1 MKFSKQALLGTTVLL
16 GGSVLLYATM
26 HQVLNAPAKPA
37 ANSQQVIA
45 KPTTDNQSAISNEP
59 LTADTAT
66 EKNLLAQKQK
76 EREQR
81 VAAQEQQAQQ
91 YMTEQQRIEAEALA
105 RSRAEN
111 QLYANKNAANTNS
124 VVASSVTAITQPV
137 VKPRPVDTVAAPPQT
152 QATVPNTVQNT
163 AQTQSAAKTQN
174 TAQIIATPKPTVAAP
189 VVAQSQP
196 AAKTIP
202 SNPGTYQVKAGEG
215 LIGLSR
221 RYNVPVDV
229 LASVNNLSTT
239 SNLRVGQTITIPTA
253 AQVNRITQQAQAREQ
268 QRQNEIARKKQ
279 EAEQKKQ
286 QALLEQQQEVAG
298 KKQEAEQKKQQAL
311 LQQQQEVARKKQEAQ
326 LKEQLKEQKRQ
337 QEIAQKKLEAQQ
349 QAQKKQ
355 AFQAA
360 QDNLRQ
366 ARQTVKETD
375 AKGTFGVQ
383 VALATDQKKAS
394 EITQKLQAAG
404 YKVKTTQ
411 TSKGVR
417 IVVGPEKGKVA
428 ALALKDKLNNDSRV
442 DVNSGWVLYW

>member
-45 KPTTDNQSAISNEP
+45 KPTTDKQPAISNEP
-59 LTADTAT
+59 LTADVAT

-152 QATVPNTVQNT
+152 QAAVPNSVQNT
-163 AQTQSAAKTQN
+163 AQTQSAAKTQS
-174 TAQIIATPKPTVAAP
+174 TAQTKVQAATPKPTVTAP
-189 VVAQSQP
+189 VVAQPQP
-196 AAKTIP
+196 VAKGNP

-229 LASVNNLSTT
+229 LASVNNLNTT

-253 AQVNRITQQAQAREQ
+253 AQVNRITQQTQAREQ

-286 QALLEQQQEVAG
+286 QALLEQQQEVAR
-298 KKQEAEQKKQQAL
+298 KKQEAAQKEQQKQQ
-311 LQQQQEVARKKQEAQ
+311 EIARKKQEAQ

-366 ARQTVKETD
+366 ARQTVKQTD
-375 AKGTFGVQ
+375 VKGTFGVQ

>member
-26 HQVLNAPAKPA
+26 HQVLNTPAKSA

-59 LTADTAT
+59 LTADVAT

-111 QLYANKNAANTNS
+111 QLYANNNATNTSS

-137 VKPRPVDTVAAPPQT
+137 VKPRPVDTVAAPSQT
-152 QATVPNTVQNT
+152 QAAVPNTVQNT
-163 AQTQSAAKTQN
+163 AQTQNAAKTQN
-174 TAQIIATPKPTVAAP
+174 TAQIVATPKPTVTAP
-189 VVAQSQP
+189 VVAQPQP
-196 AAKTIP
+196 AAKATP
-202 SNPGTYQVKAGEG
+202 SNPGAYQVKAGEG

-268 QRQNEIARKKQ
+268 QRQNEITRKKR

-286 QALLEQQQEVAG
+286 QALL
-298 KKQEAEQKKQQAL
+298 L
-311 LQQQQEVARKKQEAQ
+311 QQQEVARKKQEA
-326 LKEQLKEQKRQ
+326 QLKEQKRQ

-366 ARQTVKETD
+366 ARQTVKQTD
-375 AKGTFGVQ
+375 VKGTFGVQ

>member
-37 ANSQQVIA
+37 VNSQQVIA
-45 KPTTDNQSAISNEP
+45 KPTTDKQSAISNEP
-59 LTADTAT
+59 LTADIAT

-137 VKPRPVDTVAAPPQT
+137 VKPRPVDRDAAPPQT
-152 QATVPNTVQNT
+152 QAAVPNSVQNS
-163 AQTQSAAKTQN
+163 AQSQSAAQTRSATQ
-174 TAQIIATPKPTVAAP
+174 TKEQAATPKPTATAP
-189 VVAQSQP
+189 AVAQPQP
-196 AAKTIP
+196 AAKATP
-202 SNPGTYQVKAGEG
+202 SNPGTYQVKAGDG

-229 LASVNNLSTT
+229 LASVNNLNTT
-239 SNLRVGQTITIPTA
+239 SSLRVGQTITIPTA

-268 QRQNEIARKKQ
+268 QRQNDMAR
-279 EAEQKKQ
+279 
-286 QALLEQQQEVAG
+286 

-311 LQQQQEVARKKQEAQ
+311 LQQQQEVARKKQEAAQKQQEIARKKQEAQ

-366 ARQTVKETD
+366 ARQTVKQTD
-375 AKGTFGVQ
+375 VKGTFGVQ

>member
-45 KPTTDNQSAISNEP
+45 KPTTDKQSAISNEP
-59 LTADTAT
+59 LTADVAT

-137 VKPRPVDTVAAPPQT
+137 VKPRPVDTVAAPPQS

-163 AQTQSAAKTQN
+163 AQTQNAAKTQN

-189 VVAQSQP
+189 VVAQPQP
-196 AAKTIP
+196 AAKATP

-229 LASVNNLSTT
+229 LASVNNLDTT
-239 SNLRVGQTITIPTA
+239 SSLRVGQTITIPTA
-253 AQVNRITQQAQAREQ
+253 AQVNRITQQAQA
-268 QRQNEIARKKQ
+268 
-279 EAEQKKQ
+279 
-286 QALLEQQQEVAG
+286 LEQQ
-298 KKQEAEQKKQQAL
+298 
-311 LQQQQEVARKKQEAQ
+311 
-326 LKEQLKEQKRQ
+326 RQ

>member
-45 KPTTDNQSAISNEP
+45 KPTTDKQSAISNEP
-59 LTADTAT
+59 LTADIAT

-137 VKPRPVDTVAAPPQT
+137 VKPRPVDRDAAPPQT
-152 QATVPNTVQNT
+152 QAAVPNSVQNS
-163 AQTQSAAKTQN
+163 AQSQSAAQTRSATQ
-174 TAQIIATPKPTVAAP
+174 TKEQAATPKPTVTAP
-189 VVAQSQP
+189 AVAQPQP
-196 AAKTIP
+196 AAKATP
-202 SNPGTYQVKAGEG
+202 SNPGTYQVKAGDG

-229 LASVNNLSTT
+229 LASVNNLNTT
-239 SNLRVGQTITIPTA
+239 SSLRVGQTITIPTA
-253 AQVNRITQQAQAREQ
+253 AQVNRITQQTQAREQ

-286 QALLEQQQEVAG
+286 QALLQQQQEVAR
-298 KKQEAEQKKQQAL
+298 KKQEAAQKEQQKQQ
-311 LQQQQEVARKKQEAQ
+311 EIARKKQEAQ

-366 ARQTVKETD
+366 ARQTVKQTD
-375 AKGTFGVQ
+375 VKGTFGVQ
-383 VALATDQKKAS
+383 VALATDEKKAN

>member
-37 ANSQQVIA
+37 ANSQQVIT
-45 KPTTDNQSAISNEP
+45 KPTTDKQSAISNEP
-59 LTADTAT
+59 LTADVAT

-152 QATVPNTVQNT
+152 QAAVPNSVQNS
-163 AQTQSAAKTQN
+163 AQTQSAAKTQS
-174 TAQIIATPKPTVAAP
+174 TTQTKVQAATPKPTVTAP
-189 VVAQSQP
+189 VVAQPQP
-196 AAKTIP
+196 VAKTTP
-202 SNPGTYQVKAGEG
+202 SNPGAYQVKAGEG

-229 LASVNNLSTT
+229 LASVNNLNTT
-239 SNLRVGQTITIPTA
+239 SSLRVGQTITIPTA

-268 QRQNEIARKKQ
+268 QRQNDIAR
-279 EAEQKKQ
+279 
-286 QALLEQQQEVAG
+286 

-326 LKEQLKEQKRQ
+326 LKEQQRQ

-366 ARQTVKETD
+366 ARQTVKQTD

-383 VALATDQKKAS
+383 VALATDEKKAN

>member
-45 KPTTDNQSAISNEP
+45 KPTTDKQTAISNEP
-59 LTADTAT
+59 LTADVAT

-152 QATVPNTVQNT
+152 QAAVPNSVQNT
-163 AQTQSAAKTQN
+163 AQTQNAATTQN
-174 TAQIIATPKPTVAAP
+174 TAQIVATPKPTVTAP
-189 VVAQSQP
+189 VVAQPQP
-196 AAKTIP
+196 VAKTTP

-229 LASVNNLSTT
+229 LASVNNLNTT
-239 SNLRVGQTITIPTA
+239 SSLRVGQTITIPTA
-253 AQVNRITQQAQAREQ
+253 AQVNRITQQAQVREQ
-268 QRQNEIARKKQ
+268 QRQNEITR
-279 EAEQKKQ
+279 
-286 QALLEQQQEVAG
+286 

-311 LQQQQEVARKKQEAQ
+311 LQQQQEVARKKQEAAQKAQQKQQEIARKKQEAQ
-326 LKEQLKEQKRQ
+326 LREQLKEQKRQ

-366 ARQTVKETD
+366 ARQTVKQTD
-375 AKGTFGVQ
+375 VKGTFGVQ

>member
-45 KPTTDNQSAISNEP
+45 KPTTDKQSAISNEP
-59 LTADTAT
+59 LTADVAT

-152 QATVPNTVQNT
+152 QAAVPNSVQNT
-163 AQTQSAAKTQN
+163 AQSQSAAKTQN
-174 TAQIIATPKPTVAAP
+174 TAQIVAKPKPTVTAP
-189 VVAQSQP
+189 VVAQLQP
-196 AAKTIP
+196 VSKTIP
-202 SNPGTYQVKAGEG
+202 NNPGAYQVKAGEG

-229 LASVNNLSTT
+229 LASVNNLNTT
-239 SNLRVGQTITIPTA
+239 SSLRVGQTITIPTA
-253 AQVNRITQQAQAREQ
+253 AQVNRITQQTQAREQ

-286 QALLEQQQEVAG
+286 QALL
-298 KKQEAEQKKQQAL
+298 
-311 LQQQQEVARKKQEAQ
+311 QQQQEVARKKQEAAQ
-326 LKEQLKEQKRQ
+326 KEQQKQQEIARKKQEAQLKEQKRQ

-349 QAQKKQ
+349 QVQKKQ

-366 ARQTVKETD
+366 ARQTVKQTD
-375 AKGTFGVQ
+375 VKGTFGVQ

>member
-45 KPTTDNQSAISNEP
+45 KPTTDKQSAISNEP
-59 LTADTAT
+59 LTADIAT

-111 QLYANKNAANTNS
+111 QLYANKNATNTNS

-152 QATVPNTVQNT
+152 QAAVPNSVQNS
-163 AQTQSAAKTQN
+163 AQSQSAAQTRSATQ
-174 TAQIIATPKPTVAAP
+174 TKEQAATPKPAVTAP
-189 VVAQSQP
+189 AVAQPQP
-196 AAKTIP
+196 VAKATP
-202 SNPGTYQVKAGEG
+202 NNPGTYQVKAGDG

-229 LASVNNLSTT
+229 LASVNNLNTT

-268 QRQNEIARKKQ
+268 QRQNDMARKKQ
-279 EAEQKKQ
+279 EA
-286 QALLEQQQEVAG
+286 
-298 KKQEAEQKKQQAL
+298 
-311 LQQQQEVARKKQEAQ
+311 
-326 LKEQLKEQKRQ
+326 QLKEQKRQ

-366 ARQTVKETD
+366 ARQTVKQTD
-375 AKGTFGVQ
+375 VKGTFGVQ

>member
-26 HQVLNAPAKPA
+26 HQVLNAPAKPE

-45 KPTTDNQSAISNEP
+45 KPMTDKQSANSNEP
-59 LTADTAT
+59 LTADIAT

-111 QLYANKNAANTNS
+111 QLYANKNAANTSS

-137 VKPRPVDTVAAPPQT
+137 VKPRPVDTGAAPPQT
-152 QATVPNTVQNT
+152 QAAVPNTVQNT
-163 AQTQSAAKTQN
+163 AQSQSTAKTQN
-174 TAQIIATPKPTVAAP
+174 NAQIVATPKPTVTAP
-189 VVAQSQP
+189 VVAQPQP
-196 AAKTIP
+196 AAKATP
-202 SNPGTYQVKAGEG
+202 SNPGAYQVKAGEG

-229 LASVNNLSTT
+229 LASVNNLNTT

-279 EAEQKKQ
+279 EAAQKEQQKQ
-286 QALLEQQQEVAG
+286 QEI
-298 KKQEAEQKKQQAL
+298 
-311 LQQQQEVARKKQEAQ
+311 ARKKQEA
-326 LKEQLKEQKRQ
+326 QLKEQKRQ

-366 ARQTVKETD
+366 ARQTVKQTD
-375 AKGTFGVQ
+375 VKGTFGVQ

>member
-37 ANSQQVIA
+37 VNSQQVIA
-45 KPTTDNQSAISNEP
+45 KPTTDKQSAISNEP
-59 LTADTAT
+59 LTADIAT

-137 VKPRPVDTVAAPPQT
+137 VKPRPVDTVAAPPPT
-152 QATVPNTVQNT
+152 QATVPNSVQNS
-163 AQTQSAAKTQN
+163 AQSQSAAKTQS
-174 TAQIIATPKPTVAAP
+174 TAQIVATPKPIVAAP
-189 VVAQSQP
+189 VVAQPQP
-196 AAKTIP
+196 VAKATS

-229 LASVNNLSTT
+229 LASVNNLNTT
-239 SNLRVGQTITIPTA
+239 SSLRVGQTITIPTA

-268 QRQNEIARKKQ
+268 QRQNEMAR
-279 EAEQKKQ
+279 
-286 QALLEQQQEVAG
+286 

-311 LQQQQEVARKKQEAQ
+311 LQQQQEVARKKQEAAQ
-326 LKEQLKEQKRQ
+326 KEQQKQQEIARKKQEEQLKEQKRQ

-366 ARQTVKETD
+366 ARQTVKQTD
-375 AKGTFGVQ
+375 VKGTFGVQ
-383 VALATDQKKAS
+383 VALATDEKKAS

>member
-45 KPTTDNQSAISNEP
+45 KPTTDKQSAISNEP
-59 LTADTAT
+59 LTADIAT

-111 QLYANKNAANTNS
+111 QLYANKNATNTNS

-152 QATVPNTVQNT
+152 QAAVPNTVQNT
-163 AQTQSAAKTQN
+163 AQSQSAAQTRSATQ
-174 TAQIIATPKPTVAAP
+174 TKEQAATPKPAVTAP
-189 VVAQSQP
+189 AVAQPQP
-196 AAKTIP
+196 VAKATP
-202 SNPGTYQVKAGEG
+202 NNPGTYQVKAGDG

-229 LASVNNLSTT
+229 LASVNNLNTT

-253 AQVNRITQQAQAREQ
+253 AQVNRITQQTQAREQ
-268 QRQNEIARKKQ
+268 QRQNEMARKKQ
-279 EAEQKKQ
+279 EA
-286 QALLEQQQEVAG
+286 
-298 KKQEAEQKKQQAL
+298 
-311 LQQQQEVARKKQEAQ
+311 
-326 LKEQLKEQKRQ
+326 QLKEQKRQ

-383 VALATDQKKAS
+383 VALATDQKKAN

-442 DVNSGWVLYW
+442 NVNSGWVLYW

>member
-45 KPTTDNQSAISNEP
+45 KPTTDKQSAISNEP
-59 LTADTAT
+59 LTADIAT

-111 QLYANKNAANTNS
+111 QLYANKNATNTNS

-152 QATVPNTVQNT
+152 QAAVPNSVQNS
-163 AQTQSAAKTQN
+163 AQSQSAAQTRSATQ
-174 TAQIIATPKPTVAAP
+174 TKEQAATPKPAVTAP
-189 VVAQSQP
+189 AVAQPQP
-196 AAKTIP
+196 VAKATP
-202 SNPGTYQVKAGEG
+202 NNPGTYQVKAGDG

-229 LASVNNLSTT
+229 LASVNNLNTT
-239 SNLRVGQTITIPTA
+239 SSLRVGQTITIPTA
-253 AQVNRITQQAQAREQ
+253 AQVNRITQQTQAREQ
-268 QRQNEIARKKQ
+268 QRQNEMARKKQ
-279 EAEQKKQ
+279 E
-286 QALLEQQQEVAG
+286 
-298 KKQEAEQKKQQAL
+298 
-311 LQQQQEVARKKQEAQ
+311 
-326 LKEQLKEQKRQ
+326 EQLKEQKRQ

-383 VALATDQKKAS
+383 VALATDQKKAN

>member
-45 KPTTDNQSAISNEP
+45 KPTTDKQSAISNEP
-59 LTADTAT
+59 LTADIAT

-137 VKPRPVDTVAAPPQT
+137 VKPRPVDRDAAPPQT
-152 QATVPNTVQNT
+152 QAAVPNSVQNS
-163 AQTQSAAKTQN
+163 AQSQSAAQTRSATQ
-174 TAQIIATPKPTVAAP
+174 TKEQAATPKPTVTAP
-189 VVAQSQP
+189 AVAQPQP
-196 AAKTIP
+196 VAKATP
-202 SNPGTYQVKAGEG
+202 NNPGTYQVKAGDG

-229 LASVNNLSTT
+229 LASVNNLNTT

-253 AQVNRITQQAQAREQ
+253 AQVNRITQQTQAREQ
-268 QRQNEIARKKQ
+268 QRQNEMARKKQ
-279 EAEQKKQ
+279 E
-286 QALLEQQQEVAG
+286 
-298 KKQEAEQKKQQAL
+298 
-311 LQQQQEVARKKQEAQ
+311 
-326 LKEQLKEQKRQ
+326 EQLKEQKRQ

-366 ARQTVKETD
+366 ARQTVKQTD
-375 AKGTFGVQ
+375 VKGTFGVQ

>member
-45 KPTTDNQSAISNEP
+45 KPTTDKQSAISNEP
-59 LTADTAT
+59 LTADIAT

-152 QATVPNTVQNT
+152 QAAVPNSVQNS
-163 AQTQSAAKTQN
+163 AQSQSAAQTRSATQ
-174 TAQIIATPKPTVAAP
+174 TKEQAATPKPAVTAP
-189 VVAQSQP
+189 AVAQPQP
-196 AAKTIP
+196 VAKATP
-202 SNPGTYQVKAGEG
+202 NNPGTYQVKAGEG

-229 LASVNNLSTT
+229 LASVNNLNTT
-239 SNLRVGQTITIPTA
+239 SSLRVGQTITIPTA

-268 QRQNEIARKKQ
+268 QRQNDIAR
-279 EAEQKKQ
+279 
-286 QALLEQQQEVAG
+286 

-311 LQQQQEVARKKQEAQ
+311 LQQQQEVARKKQEAAQKEQQKQQEIARKKQEAQ

-366 ARQTVKETD
+366 ARQTVKQTD
-375 AKGTFGVQ
+375 VKGTFGVQ
-383 VALATDQKKAS
+383 VALATDEKKAN

>member
-45 KPTTDNQSAISNEP
+45 KPTTDKQSAISNEP
-59 LTADTAT
+59 LTADIAT

-111 QLYANKNAANTNS
+111 QLYANNNATNTSS

-137 VKPRPVDTVAAPPQT
+137 VKPRPVDTVAAPSQT
-152 QATVPNTVQNT
+152 QAAVPNTVQNT
-163 AQTQSAAKTQN
+163 AQTQNAAKTQN
-174 TAQIIATPKPTVAAP
+174 TAQIVATPKPTVTAP
-189 VVAQSQP
+189 VVAQPQP
-196 AAKTIP
+196 VAKATP
-202 SNPGTYQVKAGEG
+202 SNPGAYQVKAGEG

-229 LASVNNLSTT
+229 LASVNNLNTT
-239 SNLRVGQTITIPTA
+239 SSLRVGQTITIPTA

-268 QRQNEIARKKQ
+268 QRQNEITRKKR

-286 QALLEQQQEVAG
+286 QALL
-298 KKQEAEQKKQQAL
+298 L
-311 LQQQQEVARKKQEAQ
+311 QQQEVARKKQEA
-326 LKEQLKEQKRQ
+326 QLKEQKRQ

-366 ARQTVKETD
+366 ARQTVKQTD
-375 AKGTFGVQ
+375 VKGTFGVQ

>member
-37 ANSQQVIA
+37 ANSQQVIT
-45 KPTTDNQSAISNEP
+45 KPMTDKQSAISNEP
-59 LTADTAT
+59 LTADIAT

-111 QLYANKNAANTNS
+111 QLYANKNAANTSS

-137 VKPRPVDTVAAPPQT
+137 VKPRPVDTVAAPPPT
-152 QATVPNTVQNT
+152 QAAVPNSVQNT
-163 AQTQSAAKTQN
+163 AQTQSAAKAQN
-174 TAQIIATPKPTVAAP
+174 TAQIVATPKPTVTAP
-189 VVAQSQP
+189 VVAQPQP
-196 AAKTIP
+196 VAKATP
-202 SNPGTYQVKAGEG
+202 SNPGAYQVKAGEG

-229 LASVNNLSTT
+229 LASVNNLNTT

-253 AQVNRITQQAQAREQ
+253 AQVNRITQQAQALEQ

-286 QALLEQQQEVAG
+286 QALLEQQQEI
-298 KKQEAEQKKQQAL
+298 
-311 LQQQQEVARKKQEAQ
+311 ARKKQEA
-326 LKEQLKEQKRQ
+326 QLKEQKRQ

-366 ARQTVKETD
+366 ARQTVKQTD
-375 AKGTFGVQ
+375 VKGTFGVQ

>member
-59 LTADTAT
+59 LTADIAT

-137 VKPRPVDTVAAPPQT
+137 VKPRPVDRDAAPPQT
-152 QATVPNTVQNT
+152 QAAVPNSVQNS
-163 AQTQSAAKTQN
+163 AQSQSAAQTRSATQ
-174 TAQIIATPKPTVAAP
+174 TKEQAATPKPTVTAP
-189 VVAQSQP
+189 AVAQPQP
-196 AAKTIP
+196 AAKATP
-202 SNPGTYQVKAGEG
+202 SNPGTYQVKAGDG

-229 LASVNNLSTT
+229 LASVNNLNTT
-239 SNLRVGQTITIPTA
+239 SSLRVGQTITIPTA
-253 AQVNRITQQAQAREQ
+253 AQVNRITQQTQAREQ
-268 QRQNEIARKKQ
+268 QRQNEMARKKQ
-279 EAEQKKQ
+279 EEQI
-286 QALLEQQQEVAG
+286 
-298 KKQEAEQKKQQAL
+298 
-311 LQQQQEVARKKQEAQ
+311 
-326 LKEQLKEQKRQ
+326 KEQKRQ

-375 AKGTFGVQ
+375 VKGTFGVQ
-383 VALATDQKKAS
+383 VALATDEKKAN

>member
-45 KPTTDNQSAISNEP
+45 KPTTEKQSAISNEP
-59 LTADTAT
+59 LTADVAT

-137 VKPRPVDTVAAPPQT
+137 VKPRPVETVAAPPQT
-152 QATVPNTVQNT
+152 QAAVPNRVQNT

-174 TAQIIATPKPTVAAP
+174 TAQIVATPKPTVAAP
-189 VVAQSQP
+189 AVAQPQP
-196 AAKTIP
+196 AAKTTP
-202 SNPGTYQVKAGEG
+202 NNPGAYQVKAGEG

-229 LASVNNLSTT
+229 LASVNNLNT
-239 SNLRVGQTITIPTA
+239 SSSLRVGQTITIPTA
-253 AQVNRITQQAQAREQ
+253 AQVNRITQQTQAREQ

-286 QALLEQQQEVAG
+286 QALL
-298 KKQEAEQKKQQAL
+298 
-311 LQQQQEVARKKQEAQ
+311 QQQQEVARKKQEAAQ
-326 LKEQLKEQKRQ
+326 KEQQKQQEIARKKQEEQLKEQKRQ
-337 QEIAQKKLEAQQ
+337 QEIAQKKFEAQQ

-366 ARQTVKETD
+366 ARQTVKQTD
-375 AKGTFGVQ
+375 VKGTFGVQ
-383 VALATDQKKAS
+383 VALATDEKKAS

>member
-45 KPTTDNQSAISNEP
+45 KPTTDKQSAISNEP
-59 LTADTAT
+59 LTADIAT

-111 QLYANKNAANTNS
+111 QLYANKNATNTNS

-152 QATVPNTVQNT
+152 QAAVPNTVQNT
-163 AQTQSAAKTQN
+163 AQSQSAAQTRSATQ
-174 TAQIIATPKPTVAAP
+174 TKEQAATPKPAVTAP
-189 VVAQSQP
+189 AVAQPQP
-196 AAKTIP
+196 VAKATP
-202 SNPGTYQVKAGEG
+202 SNPGTYQVKAGDG

-229 LASVNNLSTT
+229 LASVNNLNTT
-239 SNLRVGQTITIPTA
+239 SSLRVGQTITIPTA
-253 AQVNRITQQAQAREQ
+253 AQVNRITQQTQAREQ
-268 QRQNEIARKKQ
+268 QRQNEMARKKQ
-279 EAEQKKQ
+279 EA
-286 QALLEQQQEVAG
+286 
-298 KKQEAEQKKQQAL
+298 
-311 LQQQQEVARKKQEAQ
+311 
-326 LKEQLKEQKRQ
+326 QLKEQKRQ

-366 ARQTVKETD
+366 ARQTVKQTD

>member
-45 KPTTDNQSAISNEP
+45 KPMTDKQSAISNEP
-59 LTADTAT
+59 LTADIAT

-111 QLYANKNAANTNS
+111 QLYANKNAANTSS

-152 QATVPNTVQNT
+152 QVALPNSVQNT
-163 AQTQSAAKTQN
+163 AQTQNAAQTRSAAQTKVQ
-174 TAQIIATPKPTVAAP
+174 AATPKPTVTAP
-189 VVAQSQP
+189 VVAQPQP
-196 AAKTIP
+196 VAKATP
-202 SNPGTYQVKAGEG
+202 NNSGAYQVKAGEG

-239 SNLRVGQTITIPTA
+239 SSLRVGQTITIPTA
-253 AQVNRITQQAQAREQ
+253 AQVNRIT
-268 QRQNEIARKKQ
+268 
-279 EAEQKKQ
+279 
-286 QALLEQQQEVAG
+286 
-298 KKQEAEQKKQQAL
+298 
-311 LQQQQEVARKKQEAQ
+311 
-326 LKEQLKEQKRQ
+326 
-337 QEIAQKKLEAQQ
+337 Q

>member
-26 HQVLNAPAKPA
+26 HQVLNTPAKSA

-59 LTADTAT
+59 LTADVAT

-111 QLYANKNAANTNS
+111 QLYANNNATNTSS

-137 VKPRPVDTVAAPPQT
+137 VKPRPVDTVAAPSQT
-152 QATVPNTVQNT
+152 QAAVPNTVQNT
-163 AQTQSAAKTQN
+163 AQTQNAAKTQN
-174 TAQIIATPKPTVAAP
+174 TAQIVATPKPTVTAP
-189 VVAQSQP
+189 VVAQPQP
-196 AAKTIP
+196 VAKATP
-202 SNPGTYQVKAGEG
+202 SNPGAYQVKAGEG

-229 LASVNNLSTT
+229 LASVNNLNTT
-239 SNLRVGQTITIPTA
+239 SSLRVGQTITIPTA

-268 QRQNEIARKKQ
+268 QRQNEITSKKQ
-279 EAEQKKQ
+279 EAERKKQ
-286 QALLEQQQEVAG
+286 QALLEQQQEVSR
-298 KKQEAEQKKQQAL
+298 KKQEAAQKEQQKQQ
-311 LQQQQEVARKKQEAQ
+311 EIARKKQEAQ

-337 QEIAQKKLEAQQ
+337 QAIAQKKSEAQQ

-366 ARQTVKETD
+366 ARQTVKQTD
-375 AKGTFGVQ
+375 VKGTFGVQ

>member
-26 HQVLNAPAKPA
+26 HQVLNTPAKSA

-59 LTADTAT
+59 LTADVAT

-137 VKPRPVDTVAAPPQT
+137 VKPRPVDTAAAPPQT
-152 QATVPNTVQNT
+152 QAAVPNTVQNT
-163 AQTQSAAKTQN
+163 AQTQNAAKTQN
-174 TAQIIATPKPTVAAP
+174 TAQIVATAKPTVTAP
-189 VVAQSQP
+189 VVAQPQP
-196 AAKTIP
+196 VAKTTP
-202 SNPGTYQVKAGEG
+202 NNPGAYQVKAGEG

-229 LASVNNLSTT
+229 LASVNNLNT
-239 SNLRVGQTITIPTA
+239 SSSLRVGQTINIPTA
-253 AQVNRITQQAQAREQ
+253 AQVSRITQQTQAREQ
-268 QRQNEIARKKQ
+268 QRQNEIAR
-279 EAEQKKQ
+279 
-286 QALLEQQQEVAG
+286 

-326 LKEQLKEQKRQ
+326 LKEQLKEQKHQ

-366 ARQTVKETD
+366 ARQTVKQTD
-375 AKGTFGVQ
+375 VKGTFGVQ

>member
-26 HQVLNAPAKPA
+26 HQVLNAPANPA
-37 ANSQQVIA
+37 ANSQQVVA
-45 KPTTDNQSAISNEP
+45 KPTTDKQSAISNEP
-59 LTADTAT
+59 LTADIAT

-81 VAAQEQQAQQ
+81 AAAQEQQAQQ

-152 QATVPNTVQNT
+152 QATVPNSVQNT
-163 AQTQSAAKTQN
+163 AQTQNAAKTQN
-174 TAQIIATPKPTVAAP
+174 TAQIVATPKPTVTAP
-189 VVAQSQP
+189 VVAQPQP
-196 AAKTIP
+196 VAKGNP
-202 SNPGTYQVKAGEG
+202 SNSGAYQVKAGEG

-286 QALLEQQQEVAG
+286 QALLEQQQEVAR
-298 KKQEAEQKKQQAL
+298 KKQEAAQKEQQKQQ
-311 LQQQQEVARKKQEAQ
+311 EIARKKQEA
-326 LKEQLKEQKRQ
+326 QLKEQKRQ

-366 ARQTVKETD
+366 ARQTVKQTD
-375 AKGTFGVQ
+375 VKGTFGVQ

>member
-45 KPTTDNQSAISNEP
+45 KPTTDKQTAISNEP
-59 LTADTAT
+59 LTADVAT

-137 VKPRPVDTVAAPPQT
+137 VRPRPVDTVAAPPQT
-152 QATVPNTVQNT
+152 QAALPPNSLQNS
-163 AQTQSAAKTQN
+163 AQSQSAAKTQN
-174 TAQIIATPKPTVAAP
+174 TAQIVATPKPTVAAP
-189 VVAQSQP
+189 VVAQPQP
-196 AAKTIP
+196 AAKTTP
-202 SNPGTYQVKAGEG
+202 NNPGAYQVKAGEG

-229 LASVNNLSTT
+229 LASVNNLNTT
-239 SNLRVGQTITIPTA
+239 SSLRVGQTITIPTA
-253 AQVNRITQQAQAREQ
+253 AQVNRITQQAQAQEQ
-268 QRQNEIARKKQ
+268 ERQNEITR
-279 EAEQKKQ
+279 
-286 QALLEQQQEVAG
+286 

-311 LQQQQEVARKKQEAQ
+311 LQQQQEVARKKQEAAQ
-326 LKEQLKEQKRQ
+326 KEQQKQQEIAHKKQEAQLKEQKRQ

-366 ARQTVKETD
+366 ARQTVKQTD
-375 AKGTFGVQ
+375 VKGTFGVQ

-417 IVVGPEKGKVA
+417 IVVGPEKGKIA

>member
-45 KPTTDNQSAISNEP
+45 KPTTDKQSAISNEP
-59 LTADTAT
+59 LTADVAT

-111 QLYANKNAANTNS
+111 QLYANKNATNTNS

-137 VKPRPVDTVAAPPQT
+137 VKPRPVDTVAAPPPT
-152 QATVPNTVQNT
+152 QATVPNSVQNS
-163 AQTQSAAKTQN
+163 AQSQSAAKTQS
-174 TAQIIATPKPTVAAP
+174 TAQIVATPKPIVAAP
-189 VVAQSQP
+189 VVAQPQP
-196 AAKTIP
+196 VAKATS

-229 LASVNNLSTT
+229 LASVNNLNTT

-253 AQVNRITQQAQAREQ
+253 AQVNRITQQTQAREQ
-268 QRQNEIARKKQ
+268 QRQNEMARKKQ
-279 EAEQKKQ
+279 E
-286 QALLEQQQEVAG
+286 
-298 KKQEAEQKKQQAL
+298 
-311 LQQQQEVARKKQEAQ
+311 
-326 LKEQLKEQKRQ
+326 EQLKEQKRQ

-383 VALATDQKKAS
+383 VALATDEKKAN

>member
-26 HQVLNAPAKPA
+26 HQVLKAPAKPA

-45 KPTTDNQSAISNEP
+45 KPTTDKQSAISNEP
-59 LTADTAT
+59 LTADIAT

-137 VKPRPVDTVAAPPQT
+137 VKPRPVDTVAAPPPT
-152 QATVPNTVQNT
+152 QATVPNSLQNS
-163 AQTQSAAKTQN
+163 AQSQSAAKTQN

-189 VVAQSQP
+189 VVAQPQP
-196 AAKTIP
+196 AAKATS
-202 SNPGTYQVKAGEG
+202 SNPGTYQVKAGDG

-221 RYNVPVDV
+221 RYNVPVEV
-229 LASVNNLSTT
+229 LASVNNLNTT

-253 AQVNRITQQAQAREQ
+253 AQVNRITQQTQAREQ
-268 QRQNEIARKKQ
+268 QRQNDMARKKQ
-279 EAEQKKQ
+279 EA
-286 QALLEQQQEVAG
+286 
-298 KKQEAEQKKQQAL
+298 
-311 LQQQQEVARKKQEAQ
+311 
-326 LKEQLKEQKRQ
+326 QLKEQKRQ

-383 VALATDQKKAS
+383 VALATDQKKAN

>member
-37 ANSQQVIA
+37 VNSQQVIA
-45 KPTTDNQSAISNEP
+45 KPTTEKQSTISNEP
-59 LTADTAT
+59 LTADIAT

-152 QATVPNTVQNT
+152 QAAVPNSVQNS
-163 AQTQSAAKTQN
+163 AQSQSAAQTRSATQ
-174 TAQIIATPKPTVAAP
+174 TKEQAATPKPTVTAP
-189 VVAQSQP
+189 AVAQPQP
-196 AAKTIP
+196 AAKATP
-202 SNPGTYQVKAGEG
+202 SNPGTYQVKAGDG

-229 LASVNNLSTT
+229 LASVNNLNTT
-239 SNLRVGQTITIPTA
+239 SSLRVGQTITIPTA

-268 QRQNEIARKKQ
+268 QRQNDIAR
-279 EAEQKKQ
+279 
-286 QALLEQQQEVAG
+286 

-311 LQQQQEVARKKQEAQ
+311 LQQQQEVARKKQEAAQKQQEIARKKQEAQ

-366 ARQTVKETD
+366 ARQTVKQTD
-375 AKGTFGVQ
+375 VKGTFGVQ
-383 VALATDQKKAS
+383 VALATDQKNAS

-442 DVNSGWVLYW
+442 NVNSGWVLYW

>member
-45 KPTTDNQSAISNEP
+45 KPTTDKQSAISNEP
-59 LTADTAT
+59 LTADVAT

-91 YMTEQQRIEAEALA
+91 YMTEQQRIEAKALA

-137 VKPRPVDTVAAPPQT
+137 VKPRPADTVTAPPQT
-152 QATVPNTVQNT
+152 QAAVPNTVQNS
-163 AQTQSAAKTQN
+163 AQSQSAAKTKEQ
-174 TAQIIATPKPTVAAP
+174 AAALKPTVAAP
-189 VVAQSQP
+189 VVAQPQP
-196 AAKTIP
+196 VAKTTP
-202 SNPGTYQVKAGEG
+202 NNPGAYQVKAGEG

-229 LASVNNLSTT
+229 LASVNNLNTT

-253 AQVNRITQQAQAREQ
+253 AQVNRITQQTQAREQ

-286 QALLEQQQEVAG
+286 QALL
-298 KKQEAEQKKQQAL
+298 
-311 LQQQQEVARKKQEAQ
+311 QQQQEVARKKQEAAQKEQQKQQEIARKKQEAQ
-326 LKEQLKEQKRQ
+326 LREQLKEQKRQ

-366 ARQTVKETD
+366 ARQTVKQTD
-375 AKGTFGVQ
+375 VKGTFGVQ

>member
-26 HQVLNAPAKPA
+26 HQVLNAPAKPV

-45 KPTTDNQSAISNEP
+45 KPMTDKQSAISNEP
-59 LTADTAT
+59 LTADIAT

-81 VAAQEQQAQQ
+81 AAAQEQQAQQ

-152 QATVPNTVQNT
+152 QATVPNSVQNT
-163 AQTQSAAKTQN
+163 AQTQNAAKTQN
-174 TAQIIATPKPTVAAP
+174 TAQIIATPKPTVTAP
-189 VVAQSQP
+189 VVAQPQP
-196 AAKTIP
+196 VAKGNP
-202 SNPGTYQVKAGEG
+202 SNSGAYQVKAGEG

-268 QRQNEIARKKQ
+268 QRQNEITRKKR

-286 QALLEQQQEVAG
+286 QALLEQQQEVAR
-298 KKQEAEQKKQQAL
+298 KKQEAAQKEQQKQQ
-311 LQQQQEVARKKQEAQ
+311 EIARKKQEA
-326 LKEQLKEQKRQ
+326 QLKEQKRQ

>member
-45 KPTTDNQSAISNEP
+45 KPTTDKQSAISNEP
-59 LTADTAT
+59 LTADIAT

-137 VKPRPVDTVAAPPQT
+137 VKPRPVDRDAAPPQT
-152 QATVPNTVQNT
+152 QAAVPNSVQNS
-163 AQTQSAAKTQN
+163 AQSQSAAQTRSATQ
-174 TAQIIATPKPTVAAP
+174 TKEQAATPKPTVTAP
-189 VVAQSQP
+189 AVAQPQP
-196 AAKTIP
+196 AAKATP
-202 SNPGTYQVKAGEG
+202 SNPGTYQVKAGDG

-229 LASVNNLSTT
+229 LASVNNLNTT
-239 SNLRVGQTITIPTA
+239 SSLRVGQTITIPTA

-268 QRQNEIARKKQ
+268 QRQNDIAR
-279 EAEQKKQ
+279 
-286 QALLEQQQEVAG
+286 

-311 LQQQQEVARKKQEAQ
+311 LQQQQEVARKKQEAAQ
-326 LKEQLKEQKRQ
+326 KEQQKQQEIARKKQEEQLKEQKRQ

-366 ARQTVKETD
+366 ARQTVKQTD
-375 AKGTFGVQ
+375 VKGTFGVQ
-383 VALATDQKKAS
+383 VALATDEKKAN

>member
-26 HQVLNAPAKPA
+26 HQVLNTPAKSA

-45 KPTTDNQSAISNEP
+45 KPKTDKQSAISNEP
-59 LTADTAT
+59 LTADIAT

-137 VKPRPVDTVAAPPQT
+137 VKPRPVDTVAAPPQS
-152 QATVPNTVQNT
+152 QAAVPNTVQNT
-163 AQTQSAAKTQN
+163 AQTQNAAKTQN
-174 TAQIIATPKPTVAAP
+174 TAQIVATPKPTVTAP
-189 VVAQSQP
+189 VVAQPQP
-196 AAKTIP
+196 VAKATP

-268 QRQNEIARKKQ
+268 QRQNEITRKKQ
-279 EAEQKKQ
+279 EAERKKQ
-286 QALLEQQQEVAG
+286 QALLEQQQEVSR
-298 KKQEAEQKKQQAL
+298 KKQEAAQKEQQKQQ
-311 LQQQQEVARKKQEAQ
+311 EIARKKQEA
-326 LKEQLKEQKRQ
+326 QLKEQKRQ

-366 ARQTVKETD
+366 ARQTVKQTD
-375 AKGTFGVQ
+375 VKGTFGVQ

>member
-45 KPTTDNQSAISNEP
+45 KPTTDKQSAISNEP
-59 LTADTAT
+59 LTADVAT

-137 VKPRPVDTVAAPPQT
+137 VKPRPVDTVAAPPQS
-152 QATVPNTVQNT
+152 QAAVPNSVQNT
-163 AQTQSAAKTQN
+163 AQSQNAAKTQN
-174 TAQIIATPKPTVAAP
+174 TAQIVATPKPTVTAP
-189 VVAQSQP
+189 VVAQPQP
-196 AAKTIP
+196 AAKTTP
-202 SNPGTYQVKAGEG
+202 NNPGAYQVKAGEG

-229 LASVNNLSTT
+229 LASVNNLNT
-239 SNLRVGQTITIPTA
+239 SSSLRVGQTISIPTA
-253 AQVNRITQQAQAREQ
+253 AQVNRITQQTQAREQ

-286 QALLEQQQEVAG
+286 QALLQQQQEVAR
-298 KKQEAEQKKQQAL
+298 KKQEAAQKEQQKQQ
-311 LQQQQEVARKKQEAQ
+311 EIARKKQEAQ

-366 ARQTVKETD
+366 ARQTVKQTD
-375 AKGTFGVQ
+375 VKGTFGVQ

>member
-37 ANSQQVIA
+37 VNSQQVIA
-45 KPTTDNQSAISNEP
+45 KPTTDKQSAISNEP
-59 LTADTAT
+59 LTADIAT

-111 QLYANKNAANTNS
+111 QLYANKNATNTNS

-152 QATVPNTVQNT
+152 QAAVPNTVQNT
-163 AQTQSAAKTQN
+163 AQSQSAAQTRSATQ
-174 TAQIIATPKPTVAAP
+174 TKEQAATPKPAVTAP
-189 VVAQSQP
+189 AVAQPQP
-196 AAKTIP
+196 VAKATP
-202 SNPGTYQVKAGEG
+202 NNPGTYQVKAGEG

-229 LASVNNLSTT
+229 LASVNNLNTT
-239 SNLRVGQTITIPTA
+239 SSLRVGQTITIPTA
-253 AQVNRITQQAQAREQ
+253 AQVNRITQQTQAREQ
-268 QRQNEIARKKQ
+268 QRQNEMARKKQ
-279 EAEQKKQ
+279 EA
-286 QALLEQQQEVAG
+286 
-298 KKQEAEQKKQQAL
+298 
-311 LQQQQEVARKKQEAQ
+311 
-326 LKEQLKEQKRQ
+326 QLKEQKRQ

-383 VALATDQKKAS
+383 VALATDEKKAN

-442 DVNSGWVLYW
+442 NVNSGWVLYW

>member
-45 KPTTDNQSAISNEP
+45 KPTTDKQSAISNEP
-59 LTADTAT
+59 LTADIAT

-137 VKPRPVDTVAAPPQT
+137 VKPRPVDRDAAPPQT
-152 QATVPNTVQNT
+152 QAAVPNSVQNS
-163 AQTQSAAKTQN
+163 AQSQSAAQTRSATQ
-174 TAQIIATPKPTVAAP
+174 TKEQAATPKPTVTAP
-189 VVAQSQP
+189 AVAQPQP
-196 AAKTIP
+196 AAKATP
-202 SNPGTYQVKAGEG
+202 SNPGTYQVKAGDG

-229 LASVNNLSTT
+229 LASVNNLNTT

-286 QALLEQQQEVAG
+286 QALL
-298 KKQEAEQKKQQAL
+298 
-311 LQQQQEVARKKQEAQ
+311 QQQQEVARKKQEAAQ
-326 LKEQLKEQKRQ
+326 KEQQKQQEIARKKQEAQLKEQKRQ

-383 VALATDQKKAS
+383 VALATDQKKAN

>member
-45 KPTTDNQSAISNEP
+45 KPMTDKQSAISNEP
-59 LTADTAT
+59 LTADIAT

-111 QLYANKNAANTNS
+111 QLYANKNAANTSS

-137 VKPRPVDTVAAPPQT
+137 VKPRPVDTVAAPPQS
-152 QATVPNTVQNT
+152 QVALPNSVQNT

-174 TAQIIATPKPTVAAP
+174 TAQIVATPKPTVTAP
-189 VVAQSQP
+189 VVAQPQS
-196 AAKTIP
+196 AAKTTP

-229 LASVNNLSTT
+229 LASVNNLNT
-239 SNLRVGQTITIPTA
+239 SSSLRVGQTITIPTA
-253 AQVNRITQQAQAREQ
+253 AQVNRITQQTQAREQ

-286 QALLEQQQEVAG
+286 QALLQQQQEIAR
-298 KKQEAEQKKQQAL
+298 KKQEAAQKEQQKQQ
-311 LQQQQEVARKKQEAQ
+311 EIARKKQEAQ

-366 ARQTVKETD
+366 ARQTVKQTD
-375 AKGTFGVQ
+375 VKGTFGVQ

>member
-45 KPTTDNQSAISNEP
+45 KPTTDKQSAISNEP
-59 LTADTAT
+59 LTADIAT

-111 QLYANKNAANTNS
+111 QLYANKNATNTNS

-152 QATVPNTVQNT
+152 QAAVPNSVQNS
-163 AQTQSAAKTQN
+163 AQSQSAAQTRSATQ
-174 TAQIIATPKPTVAAP
+174 TKEQAATPKPAVTAP
-189 VVAQSQP
+189 AVAQPQP
-196 AAKTIP
+196 VAKATP
-202 SNPGTYQVKAGEG
+202 NNPGTYQVKAGDG

-229 LASVNNLSTT
+229 LASVNNLNTT

-253 AQVNRITQQAQAREQ
+253 AQVNRITQQTQAREQ
-268 QRQNEIARKKQ
+268 QRQNEMARKKQ
-279 EAEQKKQ
+279 E
-286 QALLEQQQEVAG
+286 
-298 KKQEAEQKKQQAL
+298 
-311 LQQQQEVARKKQEAQ
+311 
-326 LKEQLKEQKRQ
+326 EQLKEQKRQ

-366 ARQTVKETD
+366 ARQTVKQTD

-383 VALATDQKKAS
+383 VALATDQKNAS

-417 IVVGPEKGKVA
+417 IVVGPEKGKIA

-442 DVNSGWVLYW
+442 NVNSGWVLYW

>member
-26 HQVLNAPAKPA
+26 HQVLNAPANPA
-37 ANSQQVIA
+37 ANSQQVVA
-45 KPTTDNQSAISNEP
+45 KPTTDKQSAISNEP
-59 LTADTAT
+59 LTADIAT

-137 VKPRPVDTVAAPPQT
+137 VKPRPVDTVAAPPPT
-152 QATVPNTVQNT
+152 QATVPNSVQNS
-163 AQTQSAAKTQN
+163 AQSQSAAKTQS
-174 TAQIIATPKPTVAAP
+174 TAQIVATPKPIVAAP
-189 VVAQSQP
+189 VVAQPQP
-196 AAKTIP
+196 VAKATS

-239 SNLRVGQTITIPTA
+239 SSLRVGQTITIPTA

-268 QRQNEIARKKQ
+268 QRQNDIARKKQEAAQKEQQKQQEIARKKQ
-279 EAEQKKQ
+279 EA
-286 QALLEQQQEVAG
+286 
-298 KKQEAEQKKQQAL
+298 
-311 LQQQQEVARKKQEAQ
+311 
-326 LKEQLKEQKRQ
+326 QLKEQKRQ

-383 VALATDQKKAS
+383 VALATDEKKAN

>member
-45 KPTTDNQSAISNEP
+45 KPTTDKQSAISNEP
-59 LTADTAT
+59 LTADVAT
-66 EKNLLAQKQK
+66 EKNLMAQKQK

-111 QLYANKNAANTNS
+111 QLYANKNATNTNS

-152 QATVPNTVQNT
+152 QAAVPNTVQNT
-163 AQTQSAAKTQN
+163 AQSQSAAQTRSATQ
-174 TAQIIATPKPTVAAP
+174 TKEQAATPKPAVTAP
-189 VVAQSQP
+189 AVAQPQP
-196 AAKTIP
+196 VAKATP
-202 SNPGTYQVKAGEG
+202 NNPGTYQVKAGEG

-229 LASVNNLSTT
+229 LASVNNLNTT
-239 SNLRVGQTITIPTA
+239 SSLRVGQTITIPTA

-268 QRQNEIARKKQ
+268 QRQNDIAR
-279 EAEQKKQ
+279 
-286 QALLEQQQEVAG
+286 

-311 LQQQQEVARKKQEAQ
+311 LQQQQEVARKKQEAAQ
-326 LKEQLKEQKRQ
+326 KEQQKQQEIARKKQEAQLKEQKRQ

-383 VALATDQKKAS
+383 VALATDEKKAN

>member
-45 KPTTDNQSAISNEP
+45 KPKTDKQSAISNEP
-59 LTADTAT
+59 LTADIAT

-111 QLYANKNAANTNS
+111 QLYANNNATNTSS

-137 VKPRPVDTVAAPPQT
+137 VKPRPVDTVAAPSQT
-152 QATVPNTVQNT
+152 QAAVPNTVQNT
-163 AQTQSAAKTQN
+163 AQTQNAAKTQN
-174 TAQIIATPKPTVAAP
+174 TAQIVATPKPTVTAP
-189 VVAQSQP
+189 VVAQPQP
-196 AAKTIP
+196 VAKATP
-202 SNPGTYQVKAGEG
+202 SNPGAYQVKAGEG

-229 LASVNNLSTT
+229 LASVNNLNTT

-268 QRQNEIARKKQ
+268 QRQNEITRKKR

-286 QALLEQQQEVAG
+286 QALL
-298 KKQEAEQKKQQAL
+298 L
-311 LQQQQEVARKKQEAQ
+311 QQQEVARKKQEA
-326 LKEQLKEQKRQ
+326 QLKEQKRQ

-366 ARQTVKETD
+366 ARQTVKQTD
-375 AKGTFGVQ
+375 VKGTFGVQ